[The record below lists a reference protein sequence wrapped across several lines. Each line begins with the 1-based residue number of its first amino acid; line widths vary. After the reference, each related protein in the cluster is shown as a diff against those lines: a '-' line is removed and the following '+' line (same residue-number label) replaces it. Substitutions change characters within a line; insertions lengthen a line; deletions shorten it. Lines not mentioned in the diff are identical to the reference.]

1 MAKGYNNDDRSNMV
15 QDFVKQARNGGGS
28 FNPTNAT
35 TPEDQFINNAS
46 EDENRSVIPAADEG
60 DAMFLQNSLN
70 MYNEVISKKTGN
82 AAPEAL
88 KVDGIIGP
96 KSKQTVKGVYGSLPP
111 ALRKLVGQKL
121 NNIKG

>member
-1 MAKGYNNDDRSNMV
+1 MAKGYNNDDRGKMV
-15 QDFVKQARNGGGS
+15 QDFMKKARNGGGS
-28 FNPTNAT
+28 PTMQS
-35 TPEDQFINNAS
+35 PEDRFINNAS
-46 EDENRSVIPAADEG
+46 AEDNKSVIPSVDEN

-70 MYNEVISKKTGN
+70 MYNEVIAQKTGN
-82 AAPEAL
+82 VSPEAL

-121 NNIKG
+121 NNNS